1 MARVEQ
7 LQLQATVPVKMDLHL
22 TVDGSNFDDVG
33 DFHRK
38 FDLASV
44 PPGGG
49 GAEPSHVDAFDEE
62 LWQFRLKFMRE
73 ELRETNDA
81 WKAGDLVGVAD
92 GLVDLV
98 YVALGTAQFLGLP
111 WQELWD
117 EVQRA
122 NMTKVRAASA
132 EESGRKTGRHHFF
145 DVVKPDGFVPPDV
158 AGILA
163 RRGFELSWEME

>member
-1 MARVEQ
+1 MARLEQ
-7 LQLQATVPVKMDLHL
+7 LTVPVQLRLNL
-22 TVDGSNFDDVG
+22 TVDGTNFDDVG
-33 DFHRK
+33 DFHRR
-38 FDLASV
+38 FGLASV

-49 GAEPSHVDAFDEE
+49 GAEPAHVAEFDES

-73 ELRETNDA
+73 ELREANDA

-122 NMTKVRAASA
+122 NMTKVRAADA
-132 EESGRKTGRHHFF
+132 EESGRKTGRHHHF
-145 DVVKPDGFVPPDV
+145 DVVKPEGFVPPDV
-158 AGILA
+158 AGILE
-163 RRGFELSWEME
+163 RRGFDLTWEVE